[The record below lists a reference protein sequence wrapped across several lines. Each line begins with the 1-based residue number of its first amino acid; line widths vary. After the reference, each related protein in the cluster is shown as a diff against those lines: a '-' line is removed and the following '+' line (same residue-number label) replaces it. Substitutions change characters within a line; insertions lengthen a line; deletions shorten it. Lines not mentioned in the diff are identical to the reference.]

1 MDFPC
6 SFPIKI
12 IGINSPSFVADIE
25 AITRTHYPDI
35 HIDAIRK
42 KHSPKANFIAITVTV
57 NAEDQAT
64 LDALYLELTKHPD
77 IKMVL

>member
-6 SFPIKI
+6 RFPIKI
-12 IGINSPSFVADIE
+12 IGLNSPSFVTDIE
-25 AITRTHYPDI
+25 NITRTHYPDI
-35 HIDAIRK
+35 HIDSIRK
-42 KHSPKANFIAITVTV
+42 QHSPKKNYIAMTVTV
-57 NAEDQAT
+57 DAQDQAT

>member
-6 SFPIKI
+6 KFPIKI

-25 AITRTHYPDI
+25 RITRTHYPDI
-35 HIDAIRK
+35 HIDSIRK
-42 KHSPKANFIAITVTV
+42 QHSPQANYISITVTV
-57 NAEDQAT
+57 DALEQVT
-64 LDALYLELTKHPD
+64 LDAIYRELTQHPD

>member
-6 SFPIKI
+6 QFPIKI

-25 AITRTHYPDI
+25 RITRTHYPDI
-35 HIDAIRK
+35 HIDSIRK
-42 KHSPKANFIAITVTV
+42 QHSPKANYIAITVTV
-57 NAEDQAT
+57 EAQDQTT
-64 LDALYLELTKHPD
+64 LDALYHELTQHPG